1 MTVQELVDAARQLSV
16 SEQILLAEEIKRIA
30 EQTLHSS
37 DESELEASPLP
48 EEEDPLVGLFSGSPN
63 LATDAKKVLSQAV
76 TSTSG
81 FTCKE
86 P

>member
-1 MTVQELVDAARQLSV
+1 MTVQELVAAARRLS
-16 SEQILLAEEIKRIA
+16 STEQIQLAEEIKRIA
-30 EQTLHSS
+30 EQTTSSS
-37 DESELEASPLP
+37 DESELKTSPLP

-63 LATDAKKVLSQAV
+63 LATDAKRILSKEV

-86 P
+86 S

>member
-1 MTVQELVDAARQLSV
+1 MTVQELVDAAQHLNV
-16 SEQILLAEEIKRIA
+16 SEQIQLAEEIKRLA
-30 EQTLHSS
+30 EQQLHAS
-37 DESELEASPLP
+37 DESKLETSPLP

-63 LATDAKKVLSQAV
+63 LATDAKRTLSQAV